1 MAVYLVPNHLV
12 VLILV
17 PNHLVVLIWAL
28 NCMVVLI
35 QAWNYLAVYTYLGLE
50 LSGGVYLYGS
60 NPGPVPDQLCREAGR
75 QSHAR

>member
-1 MAVYLVPNHLV
+1 MAVYLAPNHLV

-28 NCMVVLI
+28 NCTVVLI

-50 LSGGVYLYGS
+50 FSGVCVLIWLQPRS
-60 NPGPVPDQLCREAGR
+60 R
-75 QSHAR
+75 S